1 MRLRRSGASDQ
12 AYAFACEP
20 LFSCQG
26 TNIKPKISRS
36 DMSPPKSDV
45 QLLREAG
52 IAAFPF
58 PFTPGQTGDH
68 YHTNAATWLPSK
80 GVSTGANAIP
90 TVYLDH
96 SCPTNLLK
104 QGFLDSLTI
113 IDLFGPP
120 WELPFDLMLWAAL
133 KKKLHNLIII
143 DESWVD
149 AEGQPTGLTES
160 HLNNSKYSPDQRALL
175 YQILKHSI
183 QHSEYPLPAEI
194 LPGMSAT
201 VLRTRLIMSW
211 PDHNSQLDPMVNR
224 ILAAPR
230 RS

>member
-1 MRLRRSGASDQ
+1 MHDPRCVCVGQGQ
-12 AYAFACEP
+12 AIKPMLSLVNLP

-26 TNIKPKISRS
+26 TENKPKIRRS

-68 YHTNAATWLPSK
+68 YHISAATWLPSE
-80 GVSTGANAIP
+80 VVNINANAIP
-90 TVYLDH
+90 TVYLDR
-96 SCPTNLLK
+96 SCPSNLLK
-104 QGFLDSLTI
+104 EGFLDSLTI

-133 KKKLHNLIII
+133 HKKLHNLIIL

-149 AEGQPTGLTES
+149 AAGQPTGRTES
-160 HLNNSKYSPDQRALL
+160 HLNDSKYSPGQRALL
-175 YQILKHSI
+175 YQTLKGSI
-183 QHSEYPLPAEI
+183 QHTEYPLPDDI

-211 PDHNSQLDPMVNR
+211 PEQKPT
-224 ILAAPR
+224 
-230 RS
+230 